1 MKVALV
7 IGMLLLVMLGCCV
20 GAFTMVAGTE
30 QKAAEAAGG
39 DAAVDC
45 VFQQQG
51 CVLAV
56 MAQTLE
62 DHVWGPNLNIYD
74 PADLVVQKAYRK
86 WLQDCGGSMCSV
98 MQPGNLQCVK
108 FVEGVYEL
116 ANDPLPF
123 HHNAILFWSDYF
135 QLKGWSEIKST
146 LYPAAERGWP
156 ASGDLMVWANENN
169 GVPQLQD
176 SDNYPG
182 HIAVVVRVDK
192 PDPAHGTEG
201 HVVVAQGNGPGNTW
215 AANKGLPGNLYSMRL
230 NQDKSVS
237 TWSGFMVVGY
247 IRHNTPPTGMPP
259 LNQNDPN
266 VKSYLPVLL
275 NAASTFGIPGGY
287 YAAQIKQES
296 GFNPKAV
303 SPAGAEG
310 IAQFMPATAAGWNPP
325 FDPFDPQASLLA
337 GAQYMLNG
345 LHQYAGDYAAALAAY
360 NAGGGTLASCM
371 KARGVSWLNCMP
383 SETRSYVPIILGW
396 S

>member
-1 MKVALV
+1 VKVALG
-7 IGMLLLVMLGCCV
+7 IGLLVLVMLGCCV
-20 GAFTMVAGTE
+20 GAFSMVAGTA

-39 DAAVDC
+39 DAAIDC

-74 PADLVVQKAYRK
+74 PGDLVLQKAYHK
-86 WLQDCGGSMCSV
+86 WLSDCGGSMCSV

-116 ANDPLPF
+116 ANNPLPF

-135 QLKGWSEIKST
+135 HLAGWSEIKST

-156 ASGDLMVWANENN
+156 APGDLMIWANENN
-169 GVPQLQD
+169 GVPQLQN
-176 SDNYPG
+176 SDDFPG
-182 HIAVVVRVDK
+182 HIAVVVRVDQ
-192 PDPAHGTEG
+192 PDPKHGIEG
-201 HVVVAQGNGPGNTW
+201 RVVVAQGNGPGNEW
-215 AANKGLPGNLYSMRL
+215 AASKGLPGNLYSMRL
-230 NQDKSVS
+230 NQDKSVE

-247 IRHNTPPTGMPP
+247 IRHDTPPSGMPT

-266 VKSYLPVLL
+266 VKTYLPVLL

-287 YAAQIKQES
+287 YAAQIQQES
-296 GFNPKAV
+296 GFNPNAV
-303 SPAGAEG
+303 SSAGAEG
-310 IAQFMPATAAGWNPP
+310 IAQFLPSTAAGWNPP

-371 KARGVSWLNCMP
+371 KAQGVAWLNCMP
-383 SETRSYVPIILGW
+383 PETQHYVPSILGW
-396 S
+396 